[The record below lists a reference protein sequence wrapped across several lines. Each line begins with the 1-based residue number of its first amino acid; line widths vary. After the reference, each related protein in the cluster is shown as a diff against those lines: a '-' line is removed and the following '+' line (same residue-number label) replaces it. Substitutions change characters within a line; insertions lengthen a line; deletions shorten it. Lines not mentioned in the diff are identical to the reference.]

1 MEDEQKNLKEKIF
14 FILGILFFIFSFAM
28 IFKDVS
34 SFLIMI
40 LFSLVFFICSKGF
53 LYKVLVDFQE
63 KILNN
68 INNKNI
74 EQKYNELQEKTT
86 ALKEEIK
93 ALKDSKNSIV
103 KKNEEEIEIL
113 QSKKKELNTDINF
126 LVKQKNE
133 INLDGEIFKLKQI
146 QSETKDFQNKKKE
159 IFESISKLQF
169 QKEMLLSEIDELED
183 KQQRISQTINNTLK
197 LGTSELSIEYIDA
210 LGNGFDFEQCF
221 ATILGLLGYSD
232 ISITSGSGDFG
243 IDVLANNDG
252 ILYGF
257 QCKLYSTAVGN
268 DAIQQAYAGR
278 NHYNCNIA
286 VVVTNNYF
294 TDQAKKQ
301 AQENRVI
308 LWDRNTLKEKIRKA
322 NKKSLQFK

>member
-1 MEDEQKNLKEKIF
+1 
-14 FILGILFFIFSFAM
+14 M